1 MSSRIKYR
9 SRLAI
14 LVDILEVIAEG
25 ETKPT
30 RIMYGA
36 NLSYD
41 RLQKY
46 LDYLIRMGLINE
58 IKDNEEV
65 RYRITEKGLQ
75 FIKDAR
81 RVLEFMRAFGLE

>member
-46 LDYLIRMGLINE
+46 LDYLVRMGLINE

>member
-1 MSSRIKYR
+1 MNSRTKYR

-25 ETKPT
+25 ESKPT

-58 IKDNEEV
+58 LKDEEV
-65 RYRITEKGLQ
+65 RYHITEKGLQ
-75 FIKDAR
+75 FIKDAKK
-81 RVLEFMRAFGLE
+81 VLEFMRAFGLE